1 MRRGAGVVR
10 ALLAVAAVAA
20 IATAVLLFGAPP
32 GVWAQATDSTGAKA
46 AGAAE
51 STAAKP
57 PAAAPESTAAKA
69 TPAAAPK
76 AAATPA
82 KSAPTS
88 RKASAAAKSST
99 PAAPRRAAGAARSL
113 TPAQT
118 AGAKPGAMCGM
129 CHPDIRVQFE
139 KGVHQSEGVTCTACH
154 GGDPNG
160 TTVAAAHRAPFR
172 GAPKRRDIPALC
184 ASCHSDVTRMRPYN
198 LPSDQFA
205 LYQTSRHGMLLA
217 KGDDHVAVCTDCHGV
232 HEIRPPSDP
241 KSSVF
246 SRNIP
251 FTCGKCHGNMALMR
265 KYGLVDNP
273 LADYTAGVHGKAFL
287 QGGNDAAPECTRCH
301 GQHGATPPGVGDVEK
316 VCGQCHQTARAYF
329 IAGPHKKAMDAAGL
343 DECAACHG
351 DHRTQPA
358 NLKMLDTVCLDCH
371 DKGSKQVQL
380 AATFK
385 TMFTQASTEIDGAEA
400 LVEKAAR
407 VPLYVDDYKARLT
420 DARTALMEAVPV
432 MHALDPSLV
441 EPHTRRARSI
451 AAEVTGEIQKKLAER
466 VWRYV
471 GLGLLWFYLVLT
483 AVVVTRARRRAVAER
498 DR

>member
-1 MRRGAGVVR
+1 MRRGAGLVKF
-10 ALLAVAAVAA
+10 VAAAA
-20 IATAVLLFGAPP
+20 AAAVIALAAPAGA
-32 GVWAQATDSTGAKA
+32 WAQATDSTGAKA
-46 AGAAE
+46 AAPA
-51 STAAKP
+51 SPAPASPAPAKAPAAAKP
-57 PAAAPESTAAKA
+57 TPTPAKAPAAA
-69 TPAAAPK
+69 K
-76 AAATPA
+76 AAA
-82 KSAPTS
+82 
-88 RKASAAAKSST
+88 

-113 TPAQT
+113 TSAQA
-118 AGAKPGAMCGM
+118 AGARPGAMCGL

-154 GGDPNG
+154 GGDPNA

-172 GAPKRRDIPALC
+172 GAPKRRDIPPLC
-184 ASCHSDVTRMRPYN
+184 ASCHSDVTRMRAYN
-198 LPSDQFA
+198 LPSDQYA

-358 NLKMLDTVCLDCH
+358 SVKMLDTVCLDCH
-371 DKGSKQVQL
+371 DRGSKQVQL

-400 LVEKAAR
+400 LVERAAR

-432 MHALDPSLV
+432 MHALDASQV

-451 AAEVTGEIQKKLAER
+451 AAEVTREIQKKLAER